1 MEAALPTPEEKNYD
15 GMNTVLAPVRW
26 AKSLMQTVL
35 IILLLI
41 GVGLLYPIIQLVNNG
56 HVTFGGFVVSVLT
69 ALFIFTFFYAPW
81 YTVVGGIICFVV
93 FYAFCFSQSF
103 VDSLT
108 GTGFLL
114 FVFAF
119 LAVGIL
125 QRYIRHRLFDP
136 PKEPKPRQ
144 LSFVE
149 QLNEVH
155 LEECTRIFDAM
166 SPEER
171 ESRIRRYGN
180 NFLIWPECMGR
191 EPTPEQIRVS
201 MTYDSPP
208 NSPKSEDKSVRD
220 FEEEEAAAEGHDL
233 TKHYATLGV
242 KNDSTP
248 EEVKQAYR
256 DLAKVWHPD
265 RFDGGDTRL
274 RKKAEETLKEINSAY
289 ARIQEALTQCPQH
302 QNASSEK
309 MPLQEAIL
317 QTQILITATTAKM
330 MALPTM
336 ILPGLKRKDEIAAA
350 IQECALMCKE
360 GVSSLKGVISRVES
374 EAPEYPK
381 AELELS
387 LAKMERQQAEMEAFA
402 ASMVLKGDV
411 DIRRR

>member
-1 MEAALPTPEEKNYD
+1 MPTPEEKYYD
-15 GMNTVLAPVRW
+15 GMNTLLAPVRA

-35 IILLLI
+35 VILLLI
-41 GVGLLYPIIQLVNNG
+41 GIGLVYPLIQLLNSG
-56 HVTFGGFVVSVLT
+56 HVTVGGFVVSLLT

-155 LEECTRIFDAM
+155 LEECTRIYEAM

-208 NSPKSEDKSVRD
+208 NCPKAEDKSARNS
-220 FEEEEAAAEGHDL
+220 EEEAVAAEDHDL
-233 TKHYATLGV
+233 SKHYATLGV
-242 KNDSTP
+242 RSDATP

-274 RKKAEETLKEINSAY
+274 KLKAEEQLKVINEAHDRIQRFQLTLKQDNINGSEPSPASRQTTVGETTEHHPSHATSSDEIKVEM
-289 ARIQEALTQCPQH
+289 QEHAHKVPTDEELI
-302 QNASSEK
+302 
-309 MPLQEAIL
+309 EAID
-317 QTQILITATTAKM
+317 ATRRRVDAST
-330 MALPTM
+330 
-336 ILPGLKRKDEIAAA
+336 KRMEEFLEQMKR
-350 IQECALMCKE
+350 QKQ
-360 GVSSLKGVISRVES
+360 SSL
-374 EAPEYPK
+374 
-381 AELELS
+381 
-387 LAKMERQQAEMEAFA
+387 ER
-402 ASMVLKGDV
+402 L
-411 DIRRR
+411 